1 MALSG
6 GPHRREGGRTPD
18 RGDAVNRAAARRA
31 RGHRWQAT
39 QVRAEILEAKTSN
52 LALALDA
59 IKARED
65 KERLGLEAQA
75 YANDILP
82 KARGSA
88 ARQLEESRAYKA
100 RIVADAEGEA
110 ERFSKLLAAYERAP
124 VVTRQRL
131 YYETIED
138 VFARTNKVLVDTKG
152 TGNMVYLPLD
162 KLTERRVPPLTLDE
176 QRQSSGTASA
186 ETPGTPDVSIEARRE
201 RGSR

>member
-1 MALSG
+1 MRILILGKNGQVGWELQRSLAPLGQIVALG
-6 GPHRREGGRTPD
+6 
-18 RGDAVNRAAARRA
+18 
-31 RGHRWQAT
+31 
-39 QVRAEILEAKTSN
+39 RAEADLEDTTS
-52 LALALDA
+52 LKAAVDA
-59 IKARED
+59 ASPDIIVNAS
-65 KERLGLEAQA
+65 A
-75 YANDILP
+75 YTAVD
-82 KARGSA
+82 R
-88 ARQLEESRAYKA
+88 
-100 RIVADAEGEA
+100 AEGEA

-176 QRQSSGTASA
+176 QRQSSGTAAA
-186 ETPGTPDVSIEARRE
+186 EAPGTPDVSIEARRE